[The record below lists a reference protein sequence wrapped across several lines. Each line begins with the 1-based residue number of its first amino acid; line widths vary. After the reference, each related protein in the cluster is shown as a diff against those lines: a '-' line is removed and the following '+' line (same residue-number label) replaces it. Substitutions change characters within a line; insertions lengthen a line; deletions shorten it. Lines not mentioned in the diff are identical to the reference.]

1 MVSRDELVLI
11 TSKYEG
17 NNETIIDI
25 NKCLKQNVIF
35 VIKEYDD
42 AFLINKSINYDIF
55 IEDLDEGK
63 EKLIA
68 YDEKVTLNSNDH
80 PFPPL
85 EYRIRIVDKATKKSY
100 LKLYKIVQSLISDDR
115 QYKRMISSICQYDEN
130 LLYDDRVLY
139 LNKNRISQAS
149 YRSFY
154 VTIANIL
161 THKSVIYY
169 SLNSLYLNP
178 LKKDKKI
185 ASLDNKIKK
194 QNARTIV
201 KNSRLMK
208 SDVYFNA
215 KMIQYTD
222 FSLNRYLLY
231 MLIYSR
237 IKLNE
242 LKEKV
247 VLEKE
252 AIISRLNKI
261 LAKSSSDA
269 SLRKAHTNY
278 QIDALSKKQSLLNE
292 CLDTFK
298 YIDGYINKIVNS
310 EAFIDVKPSNIRVNS
325 IIHHPTY
332 LNIERHLY
340 LPLYQTSILGLNQS
354 LNSLLSSSLKQTSKL
369 FEAYCLLTLDSS
381 LTELGFEYIDEDIDY
396 AHYVKRY
403 RKDDYI
409 FELSYNIEAKDVSIV
424 KRNEIYYLN
433 ENMHHTTPDFFLT
446 LKKGDMSV
454 LFLVLDAK
462 CRKIHYVEQD
472 IENGKYERTIRDY
485 LSFRYC
491 NDDNPFF
498 MPKIVDALFLLFPS
512 SNSSYVN
519 SKHHQLEYHFLEL
532 ELDGQEDKFISS
544 FNDYLLMYLD

>member
-1 MVSRDELVLI
+1 MVSRDELLLI

-17 NNETIIDI
+17 NATTIIDI

-42 AFLINKSINYDIF
+42 AYLINNSLNYDIY
-55 IEDLDEGK
+55 IEDLDDGK
-63 EKLIA
+63 ERLIT
-68 YDEKVTLNSNDH
+68 YSEKITLNSNDH

-85 EYRIRIVDKATKKSY
+85 EYRIRIYDKQSKKSY
-100 LKLYKIVQSLISDDR
+100 LKLYKIVQSLINDDR
-115 QYKRMISSICQYDEN
+115 LYKTMISSISRYDEN
-130 LLYDDRVLY
+130 LLYDDRPLY
-139 LNKNRISQAS
+139 ISKNRINGAS

-154 VTIANIL
+154 VTIANL
-161 THKSVIYY
+161 LSHKSSVLY
-169 SLNSLYLNP
+169 SLNSLYFNP

-185 ASLDNKIKK
+185 ARLDNELKK

-201 KNSRLMK
+201 KNIRLMK
-208 SDVYFNA
+208 SDGYYNST
-215 KMIQYTD
+215 MIQYTD

-231 MLIYSR
+231 MLIYAS

-247 VLEKE
+247 LIEKE
-252 AIISRLNKI
+252 AITNRLNKI
-261 LAKSSSDA
+261 LAKSSDA
-269 SLRKAHTNY
+269 STRKAHTNY
-278 QIDALSKKQSLLNE
+278 QIEALNKKQTLLDE
-292 CLDTFK
+292 CLATFK

-310 EAFIDVKPSNIRVNS
+310 ESFIDVKPSNIRVNS

-340 LPLYQTSILGLNQS
+340 LPLYQSANLCSTQS
-354 LNSLLSSSLKQTSKL
+354 LNSMLSSSIKQTSKL
-369 FEAYCLLTLDSS
+369 FEAYCLLSIDASIN
-381 LTELGFEYIDEDIDY
+381 ELGFEYIDEDIDY

-409 FELSYNIEAKDVSIV
+409 FELSYNIEAKDVSVV

-433 ENMHHTTPDFFLT
+433 ENLHHTSPDFFLT
-446 LKKGDMSV
+446 LKKGDIPV